1 MILSNRYSLPSN
13 FATGG
18 MGEIFKCTD
27 THLNRD
33 VILKILRE
41 GEDSRRLLD
50 EQKAL
55 LQIRSRHVVQLYD
68 IIEVEIN
75 DEHRKALILEYID
88 GETLAPGSF
97 ELGESYLKALW
108 QISCGLEAIHKAGII
123 HRDIKPSNIKVDASG
138 NIKILDFGLS
148 RRQGQD
154 AATVNA
160 IGTPIFM
167 APELWKKDDVSF
179 DSSID
184 LYAFAITALALI
196 KNPRIPAAL
205 SAYPPAPIQKG
216 ELADYLDGIP
226 DDIIDLIE
234 LCLSHNINIRPTIST
249 IEQVL
254 KRHLLHNKHRALLV
268 ANGTIYELHK
278 NSTNINVSITPL
290 GAISINYDGYQFTIK
305 NQTGAVTVNN
315 SKLSDGEIL
324 PHCCVLTFGTSS
336 NRKFI
341 TFDVSNP
348 EVIP

>member
-13 FATGG
+13 FAAGG
-18 MGEIFKCTD
+18 MGEIYKCTD

-75 DEHRKALILEYID
+75 HEHRKALILEYID
-88 GETLAPGSF
+88 GETLAPGNF
-97 ELGESYLKALW
+97 EPGECYLKALW

-123 HRDIKPSNIKVDASG
+123 HRDIKPSNIKIDASG
-138 NIKILDFGLS
+138 NVKILDFGLS
-148 RRQGQD
+148 RKQGQD

-167 APELWKKDDVSF
+167 APELWKKEDVSF

-184 LYAFAITALALI
+184 IYAFAITALALI
-196 KNPRIPAAL
+196 KNPRIPVAL
-205 SAYPPAPIQKG
+205 GAYPPNPIRQG
-216 ELADYLDGIP
+216 ELADYLNGIP
-226 DDIIDLIE
+226 RDIIELIE
-234 LCLSHNINIRPTIST
+234 TCLSHDIANRPKISK
-249 IEQVL
+249 IEQAL

-278 NSTNINVSITPL
+278 NSANINVSIASL
-290 GAISINYDGYQFTIK
+290 GAISINYDGYRFTIK
-305 NQTGAVTVNN
+305 NQSGSVKVNN
-315 SKLSDGEIL
+315 AKLADGEAL
-324 PHCCVLTFGTSS
+324 PHCCVLTFGTNS

-348 EVIP
+348 EVMP